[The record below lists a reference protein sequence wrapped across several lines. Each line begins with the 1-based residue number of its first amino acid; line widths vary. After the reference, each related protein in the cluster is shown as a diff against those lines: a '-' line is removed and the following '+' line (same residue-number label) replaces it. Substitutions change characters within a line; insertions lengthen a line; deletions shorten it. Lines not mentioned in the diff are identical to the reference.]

1 MQTQLL
7 QNYIYLFQNLH
18 VNRQKG
24 KRAPHKAVMLISVM
38 ELIGEGM
45 INSNQIEFS
54 EELEGRFKRNWQRYV
69 SESDVFKPNAG
80 TPFWH
85 LRSEPYWILVLFI
98 GGEDTL
104 ESLKRTNPYSH
115 GTIRQH
121 IKFAVMDKQLFEL
134 IHHPPIRTELTRL
147 LLYTY
152 IETR

>member
-1 MQTQLL
+1 MYEYLL
-7 QNYIYLFQNLH
+7 HISTNLFQNLH
-18 VNRQKG
+18 VNKQKG

-69 SESDVFKPNAG
+69 GESDVFKPHAG

-85 LRSEPYWILVLFI
+85 LRSESFWTLIPFV

-104 ESLKRTNPYSH
+104 ESLKRTNPYSP

-121 IKFAVMDKQLFEL
+121 IKFAVIDKQLFEL
-134 IHHPPIRTELTRL
+134 MKSVDTRAL
-147 LLYTY
+147 LINTLVDTLK
-152 IETR
+152 